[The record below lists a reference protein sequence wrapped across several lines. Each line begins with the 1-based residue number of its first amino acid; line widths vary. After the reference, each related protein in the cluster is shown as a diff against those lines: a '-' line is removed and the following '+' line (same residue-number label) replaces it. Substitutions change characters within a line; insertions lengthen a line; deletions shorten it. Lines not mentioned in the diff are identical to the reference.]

1 MGWLVEVHCATQ
13 GAPFLLEIGRWNYRN
28 NFGSI
33 WVSLAMPCNMGF
45 ENDASWCIKTPGQRS
60 CKRSRCEPQILGFQ
74 AAEKNGIGPFGL
86 AKQPESSHMLTL
98 YLQKAGHEFA
108 TCTIQI
114 WIHVYTCVW
123 FMIVYVFHVCFM
135 SGLCVITW
143 YEQILARLNFL
154 TIRRSQVSMSFDD
167 ATFALSDS
175 IMPLLR
181 CHLVQAI

>member
-1 MGWLVEVHCATQ
+1 
-13 GAPFLLEIGRWNYRN
+13 
-28 NFGSI
+28 
-33 WVSLAMPCNMGF
+33 
-45 ENDASWCIKTPGQRS
+45 
-60 CKRSRCEPQILGFQ
+60 
-74 AAEKNGIGPFGL
+74 
-86 AKQPESSHMLTL
+86 
-98 YLQKAGHEFA
+98 
-108 TCTIQI
+108 
-114 WIHVYTCVW
+114 
-123 FMIVYVFHVCFM
+123 MIVYVFHVCFM